1 MYVYLDCRG
10 EREGEYHSE
19 WKAESGEG
27 ALRKG
32 EGEGTME
39 GALRKGNGDG
49 VAVPTLPW
57 EVLRRGFGKAGG
69 GIEFW
74 MVEDFAD
81 FLGEWCSDS

>member
-1 MYVYLDCRG
+1 
-10 EREGEYHSE
+10 
-19 WKAESGEG
+19 
-27 ALRKG
+27 
-32 EGEGTME
+32 
-39 GALRKGNGDG
+39 

-74 MVEDFAD
+74 MVEDLAD